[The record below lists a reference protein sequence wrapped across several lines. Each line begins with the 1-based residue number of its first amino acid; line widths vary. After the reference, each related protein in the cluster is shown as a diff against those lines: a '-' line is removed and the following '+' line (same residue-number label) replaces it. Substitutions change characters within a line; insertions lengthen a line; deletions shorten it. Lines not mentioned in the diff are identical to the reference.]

1 MTSGKRM
8 ATRRRRRT
16 AGGGAR
22 DEELGTKKV
31 GIHTNEINMEYQD
44 FLKAKQSHVK
54 PVGLDV
60 DEGKDE

>member
-22 DEELGTKKV
+22 DEELGTEKV

-54 PVGLDV
+54 PVGFDV